1 MAVEALKDSAL
12 LKALKDLFA
21 DVSDLLQKEIRL
33 ARAEVT
39 AAISGKVQAGI
50 WMAAAGLLGFIALL
64 LLIQAIVFGIAS
76 LGLGVHWASL
86 IVAVVLAAAAAG
98 AFFYGRSLA
107 QEPLAPNR
115 TIRQIHE
122 DIGAVRE
129 QLT

>member
-1 MAVEALKDSAL
+1 MAAEALKDSAL

-21 DVSDLLQKEIRL
+21 DLADLLQKEVRL

-39 AAISGKVQAGI
+39 AAVSGKVQAGV
-50 WMAAAGLLGFIALL
+50 WMAAAGLLALIAALL
-64 LLIQAIVFGIAS
+64 VIQAIVFGLAS
-76 LGLGVHWASL
+76 LGLGLHWASL
-86 IVAVVLAAAAAG
+86 IMAIVLGGGAAG

-107 QEPLAPNR
+107 SGSLAPNR
-115 TIRQIHE
+115 TIRQIKD

>member
-1 MAVEALKDSAL
+1 MAAEALKDSAL

-21 DVSDLLQKEIRL
+21 DLADLLQKEVRL

-39 AAISGKVQAGI
+39 AAVSGKVQAGV
-50 WMAAAGLLGFIALL
+50 WMAAAGLLALIAALL
-64 LLIQAIVFGIAS
+64 VIQAIVFGLAS
-76 LGLGVHWASL
+76 LGLGLHWASL
-86 IVAVVLAAAAAG
+86 IMAIVLGAGAAG

-107 QEPLAPNR
+107 SGSLAPNR
-115 TIRQIHE
+115 TIRQIKD